1 MPEFGLSFTQAGA
14 MMTVFFVVSG
24 VGQALSGFVVDR
36 AGPRRVLLAG
46 IACFVLAGL
55 LLSLA
60 NGYAMLLAVGALA
73 GLGNCVFHPADFTVL
88 NRKVSH
94 ARLGHAFSVHGLS
107 GNIGW
112 AIAPVF
118 LTGIAAAA
126 GWRAAAL
133 GAAALGA
140 LAWLVVWLGRDATQ
154 MEAADAKVSPG
165 GTATTFGFLGA
176 GAVWMCFLFFL
187 LVTTAFGA
195 LQNYATPL
203 MQNVYGLPVA
213 AAAATLSFF
222 LLGGA
227 AGIAVGGV
235 LVSRGAAHDR
245 LIAASLSAA
254 ALVAVLIASG
264 VLPAWSVSMAM
275 GVMGFFGGIAGPSRD
290 LLVRQA
296 ATARFGQQAFG
307 RVWLRLFGAGY
318 RAGGVAAGVRPAHG
332 CRTLRHRA
340 GRRGFVAGAG
350 DPDSAGRGQ
359 GEPGGSVCLSGQ
371 AGFAVGQDD
380 AVAAFVLGAIE
391 RGVRGADELRRHA
404 FRGDDHRGD
413 ADADRDMVGDSSSH
427 YAAVAMPRPRR
438 GCVRRRCRPPAG
450 PWRAGGWR
458 IPRRRSG
465 RPHRWSA

>member
-1 MPEFGLSFTQAGA
+1 MATAGTARRFFLPGCEDNAGHNNAQHSPDMNGTATTAPFRSDLRTISLIGFAHGTSHFFHLLLPPLFPWLMPEFGLSFTQAGA

-36 AGPRRVLLAG
+36 VGPRRVLLAG

-235 LVSRGAAHDR
+235 LVSRGATHDR

-307 RVWLRLFGAGY
+307 RVYGFVYSGLDTGLAVSPLVFGPLMDAG
-318 RAGGVAAGVRPAHG
+318 RFGTVLAGVALLQALAILTALGVG
-332 CRTLRHRA
+332 KGSRA
-340 GRRGFVAGAG
+340 A
-350 DPDSAGRGQ
+350 
-359 GEPGGSVCLSGQ
+359 Q
-371 AGFAVGQDD
+371 AA
-380 AVAAFVLGAIE
+380 
-391 RGVRGADELRRHA
+391 
-404 FRGDDHRGD
+404 
-413 ADADRDMVGDSSSH
+413 
-427 YAAVAMPRPRR
+427 
-438 GCVRRRCRPPAG
+438 
-450 PWRAGGWR
+450 
-458 IPRRRSG
+458 
-465 RPHRWSA
+465 